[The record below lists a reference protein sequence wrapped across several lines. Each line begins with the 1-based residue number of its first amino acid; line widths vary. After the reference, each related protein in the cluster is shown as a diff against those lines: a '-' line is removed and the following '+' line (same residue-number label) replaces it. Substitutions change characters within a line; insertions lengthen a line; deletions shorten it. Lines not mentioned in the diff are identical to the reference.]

1 MQFQRIKHTPNIKI
15 LNLIVIIFLIISS
28 TVKSE
33 VFINKEGAMVFFD
46 SSIQRIFFDNI
57 RNYDIEININNT
69 GTLSVIEKINYYL
82 GDTNKSEI
90 HRDLPLRTKEKSFDL
105 NRQHIEM
112 LEINCNGKPVKYVT
126 ENTREAGIRYKI
138 KKEKSGN
145 NQCTFK
151 YNVHNAVSKQDE
163 IYQIYFAAIG
173 LDWEIPIEKVNVA
186 IKYTDG
192 KPIER
197 DDVKNLEVYT
207 GDTFDAQDNYT
218 ILKDSE
224 ILRIT
229 NNEPFDIA
237 SKLAIT
243 LNLKS
248 NKIKI
253 SFPEKIKSLY
263 HAEPIVIIAP
273 IVYLLLILYSC
284 ITYKLKKS
292 IEIYNKDNYGES
304 KKLPKKN
311 ILLIPFYITLVYF
324 IFYTLYRMSNN
335 GVEIGLMIPALFL
348 AFFTIFLPVTVIAIV
363 LIFAGHKKIS
373 LIIISPILLY
383 MVAYSFGMVY
393 LVILAGLPIIWGIY
407 RKIFRNEEV

>member
-1 MQFQRIKHTPNIKI
+1 M
-15 LNLIVIIFLIISS
+15 
-28 TVKSE
+28 
-33 VFINKEGAMVFFD
+33 
-46 SSIQRIFFDNI
+46 
-57 RNYDIEININNT
+57 
-69 GTLSVIEKINYYL
+69 
-82 GDTNKSEI
+82 GDTDKSEI
-90 HRDLPLRTKEKSFDL
+90 HRDFPLRTKEKSFDL

-248 NKIKI
+248 NKIKV

-273 IVYLLLILYSC
+273 ILYLLLILYSC

-335 GVEIGLMIPALFL
+335 GVEIGLMISALFL
-348 AFFTIFLPVTVIAIV
+348 TFFAIFLPVTVIAIV

-383 MVAYSFGMVY
+383 MIAYSFGMVY

-407 RKIFRNEEV
+407 RKMFRNEEV